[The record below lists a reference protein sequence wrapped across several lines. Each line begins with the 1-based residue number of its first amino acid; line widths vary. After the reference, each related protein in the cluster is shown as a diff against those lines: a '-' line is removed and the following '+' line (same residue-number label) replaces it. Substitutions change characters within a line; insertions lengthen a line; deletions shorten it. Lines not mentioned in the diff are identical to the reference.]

1 MTQNAARTV
10 TLDVTILGR
19 DFKVACKEDER
30 DELLEAVAL
39 LDRRMREIRD
49 AGKVSG
55 TDRIAV
61 MAGLNIAHELLRER
75 RSSVERKTR
84 DMIRRGS
91 PSTHG
96 PQPAANPLRPKPRGV
111 ESRQGRQRSTRHSP
125 DRKICSNRLE
135 AVRDMRTATSTPP
148 IPCGVRSGLTFFE
161 PMLS

>member
-10 TLDVTILGR
+10 TLDVSILGR

-55 TDRIAV
+55 TDRIA
-61 MAGLNIAHELLRER
+61 AR
-75 RSSVERKTR
+75 RQ
-84 DMIRRGS
+84 S

-96 PQPAANPLRPKPRGV
+96 PRRAANRSTPKRRGV
-111 ESRQGRQRSTRHSP
+111 ESRRCRQPSTRRSP
-125 DRKICSNRLE
+125 DRKICSSLK
-135 AVRDMRTATSTPP
+135 ASTPDAISRRIAFNP
-148 IPCGVRSGLTFFE
+148 LRCSIRPYVL
-161 PMLS
+161 